1 MQALK
6 MPKDIDDMPAAAI
19 GPFTMRQVIG
29 LILGGGIITLVWIFI
44 KPYLSMD
51 LCIGICVV
59 TAIPAL
65 AIGFVPKSML
75 QGLYMEQFALMWLKY
90 NVLRPTRRKYK
101 IENPY
106 DSICKTYAKRE
117 KQKQQ
122 LAVDKR
128 SRAEKKKT
136 KKFSESLKGVA

>member
-29 LILGGGIITLVWIFI
+29 L
-44 KPYLSMD
+44 M
-51 LCIGICVV
+51 

-128 SRAEKKKT
+128 SRAEKKKA

>member
-19 GPFTMRQVIG
+19 GTFTLRQVIG
-29 LILGGGIITLVWIFI
+29 LALGAGTIALVWMFVR
-44 KPYLSMD
+44 PYLSMD

-59 TAIPAL
+59 TAVPAL

-75 QGLYMEQFALMWLKY
+75 QGLYMEQFALMWLDY

-101 IENPY
+101 VENPY
-106 DSICKTYAKRE
+106 DNICKTYAKRE
-117 KQKQQ
+117 KQKRQ
-122 LAVDKR
+122 LAIDKR
-128 SRAEKKKT
+128 SRAERKKM
-136 KKFSESLKGVA
+136 KKFNDSIKGIA

>member
-19 GPFTMRQVIG
+19 GPFTSRQVIG
-29 LILGGGIITLVWIFI
+29 LALGAGTIALVWMFVR
-44 KPYLSMD
+44 PYLSMD

-59 TAIPAL
+59 TAVPAL

-75 QGLYMEQFALMWLKY
+75 QGLYMEQFALMWLDY

-101 IENPY
+101 VENPY
-106 DSICKTYAKRE
+106 DNFCKTYAKRE
-117 KQKQQ
+117 KQKRQ
-122 LAVDKR
+122 LAIDKR
-128 SRAEKKKT
+128 SRAERKKM
-136 KKFSESLKGVA
+136 KKFNASIKGIA